1 MNLLAQR
8 VLSSSLYI
16 EKKKIVSI
24 DRGILALVGF
34 EKGDTPSD
42 CKIIADKLLNYR
54 IFPDD
59 KGRMENSVLDIK
71 GDVLLVPEVTLALQ
85 TRKGTRPSFSEA
97 ASSDSGKKLFDE
109 LSNQIR
115 KIHDKLEVGIFGADM
130 EINLINDGPVT
141 FLFKSTDSKKNFD

>member
-16 EKKKIVSI
+16 EKERIVSI

-34 EKGDTPSD
+34 EKGDNSSD
-42 CKIIADKLLNYR
+42 CEIIADKLLNYR
-54 IFPDD
+54 IFSDD
-59 KGRMENSVLDIK
+59 KGRMENSVIDIK
-71 GDVLLVPEVTLALQ
+71 GDLLLVPEVTLALE

-97 ASSDSGKKLFDE
+97 ANPELGKRLFDE
-109 LSNQIR
+109 LSNKLR
-115 KIHDKLEVGIFGADM
+115 EIHDRLEVGIFGADM

-141 FLFKSTDSKKNFD
+141 FLFKSTDCK

>member
-42 CKIIADKLLNYR
+42 CKIIVDKLLNYR

-71 GDVLLVPEVTLALQ
+71 GDVLLVPEVTLAIS
-85 TRKGTRPSFSEA
+85 TRKGTRPSFFEA
-97 ASSDSGKKLFDE
+97 ANPDLGKNLFDE
-109 LSNQIR
+109 LSNKIR
-115 KIHDKLEVGIFGADM
+115 EIHDKLEVGIFGVDM

>member
-8 VLSSSLYI
+8 VLTSSLYI
-16 EKKKIVSI
+16 EKKRIVSI

-34 EKGDTPSD
+34 EKGDTSSD

-54 IFPDD
+54 IFSDD
-59 KGRMENSVLDIK
+59 KGRMENSVIGIK
-71 GDVLLVPEVTLALQ
+71 GDLLLVPEVTLALD

-97 ASSDSGKKLFDE
+97 ASPDVGKKLFDE
-109 LSNQIR
+109 LSNKIR
-115 KIHDKLEVGIFGADM
+115 EIHDKLEVGIFGSDM

-141 FLFKSTDSKKNFD
+141 FIFKSTNKT